1 MLILGIDPGS
11 TRTGYGLIKKSG
23 GDLIL
28 IKAGLLKISSKD
40 KNERLVDLEKS
51 FSLILNKYKADL
63 AVLEKLYFV
72 KNLKTG
78 LEVAQ
83 SRGVLTLLIMKHKI
97 PILEVT
103 PLEIKKTVTGYGMSD
118 KKAVAKIVGQIL
130 KIKNL
135 GKIDDVTD
143 ALGAAIYGANYLN
156 YSRILQS

>member
-28 IKAGLLKISSKD
+28 VKAGLLKIFSKD

-118 KKAVAKIVGQIL
+118 KKAVAKIVSQIL